1 MYCRHCGN
9 PVDPNAFVCTNCG
22 VKTGTGYNYCPNCG
36 SPTGPQAAMCVKC
49 GISLAAPG
57 MAPGMLNP
65 NAKSKLAAGL
75 LAIFLGAFGV
85 HNFYLG
91 YTKKA
96 VIQLVVSLVGGIFT
110 CGIATLGIEIWAFVE
125 GIMILTGSINL
136 DGNGMPLRD

>member
-9 PVDPNAFVCTNCG
+9 QIDPNAFVCTNCG
-22 VKTGTGYNYCPNCG
+22 VKTGTGFNYCPNCG
-36 SPTGPQAAMCVKC
+36 NPTGSQAAVCVKC
-49 GISLAAPG
+49 GISLAAAPGPG
-57 MAPGMLNP
+57 MVGM

-91 YTKKA
+91 YTKRA
-96 VIQLVVSLVGGIFT
+96 VIQLVVSLAGGLIT

-125 GIMILTGSINL
+125 GIMILTGSINR